1 MCCLQQKNI
10 TVMAA
15 ILKLILRLIE
25 ETILPVSCSK
35 LIKRNI
41 IKNQL

>member
-1 MCCLQQKNI
+1 VVLLPKNLSV
-10 TVMAA
+10 TAA

-25 ETILPVSCSK
+25 ETILPKSCYK
-35 LIKRNI
+35 KIKRNI